1 MNQRLAIDGGPR
13 VRDGGRARGGVPG
26 RGAGRGRAGGGGAG
40 GAGVGGDPRPAVTAQ
55 NARIASDSPPT
66 ADTTSTAVRTAG
78 AGIDCHDGITR
89 IVFAAEEH
97 LCFALLYLMLK
108 SRERL
113 SQLARRGVVLS
124 CKFKEHFNVF
134 ESARLLDCG
143 RYYTLQP

>member
-1 MNQRLAIDGGPR
+1 MDSSLTREQTVRIVTFHTECSRLD
-13 VRDGGRARGGVPG
+13 
-26 RGAGRGRAGGGGAG
+26 
-40 GAGVGGDPRPAVTAQ
+40 
-55 NARIASDSPPT
+55 ASFFSRLQVKRFSPEAFAFCPPEIH
-66 ADTTSTAVRTAG
+66 SQKHLCPILCIRTAG